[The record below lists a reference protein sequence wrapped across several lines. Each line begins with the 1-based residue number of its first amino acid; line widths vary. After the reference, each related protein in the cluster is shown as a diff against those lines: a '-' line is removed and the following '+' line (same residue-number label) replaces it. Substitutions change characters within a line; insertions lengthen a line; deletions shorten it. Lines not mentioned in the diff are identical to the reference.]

1 MDEEPDAHERR
12 TKTEQEGHCALS
24 IPTRVAARYYLFF
37 LIKPRVIVMM
47 IQKKKMTL
55 SLTGAYVILSSVAG
69 ASAAPPTAT
78 ERIIKG

>member
-1 MDEEPDAHERR
+1 MRSRTHTNEDRR
-12 TKTEQEGHCALS
+12 TKTEGKGTVNSHAVLL
-24 IPTRVAARYYLFF
+24 VL
-37 LIKPRVIVMM
+37 LDKPRVMMMMM